1 MTTREEIR
9 QRRIELLL
17 DQLEATAARWA
28 EAEYQEGIDTGRL
41 GVVKA
46 GIAKRRGQA
55 ELRFKDLVLQ
65 LRQATKRRPPR
76 Q

>member
-1 MTTREEIR
+1 MSSRKDIR
-9 QRRIELLL
+9 QRRIERLL
-17 DQLEATAARWA
+17 DQLEAAASRWA
-28 EAEYQEGIDTGRL
+28 ELGYQEGLDTGRL

-55 ELRFKDLVLQ
+55 ELRFKDLLLR
-65 LRQATKRRPPR
+65 LRQAVKRRPA